1 MRKYSRAFFPNSE
14 CFKVFSCHMIPHG
27 HNVDFID
34 GSTSQRLLQNVSCE
48 TGRAMLLK
56 DCPAQ
61 KCNDEFHFSQSVQ
74 RTVLDERLIV
84 MKELHL
90 QGCQIYLC
98 LRHCKSRFYNV
109 HLRILYNSL
118 LSLACNLSTSSYIPA
133 VLHSHRSL
141 PSSFPTS
148 TLGRSLYAMRINCPH
163 VAPVTF
169 RLQKKIA
176 STKLV
181 SKTNC
186 PKWIQ
191 QKHGKR
197 CVWGTS
203 IKYWT
208 RTIRH

>member
-27 HNVDFID
+27 HNVDLLMAVPRKGCFKRQLRD
-34 GSTSQRLLQNVSCE
+34 GWPC
-48 TGRAMLLK
+48 
-56 DCPAQ
+56 CW
-61 KCNDEFHFSQSVQ
+61 
-74 RTVLDERLIV
+74 RTVLHKNATMSFISASQCNGRSSMKGSSWWKSFISKDVKFTCASGIANHDFTMFIYGSSTILFFRWLATYQPHPTYPQYCTVIV
-84 MKELHL
+84 LCLVHFPPPRWAKFVCHENKLPACSSRHL
-90 QGCQIYLC
+90 Q
-98 LRHCKSRFYNV
+98 
-109 HLRILYNSL
+109 
-118 LSLACNLSTSSYIPA
+118 TPE
-133 VLHSHRSL
+133 
-141 PSSFPTS
+141 
-148 TLGRSLYAMRINCPH
+148 
-163 VAPVTF
+163 
-169 RLQKKIA
+169 KIA

-208 RTIRH
+208 RTIGH